1 MSSSYETILEVD
13 LRKLESNF
21 NFLSSKLKDNCK
33 IIVFVKRFGYGHG
46 DVEISKKLEQ
56 LGVYGNS
63 GVAFLKRE

>member
-33 IIVFVKRFGYGHG
+33 IIVFVKLL
-46 DVEISKKLEQ
+46 DMDMEMLK
-56 LGVYGNS
+56 
-63 GVAFLKRE
+63 FLKNWSN